1 MSFQLNCR
9 QLGSIRYRIT
19 DQVLQTKVYCRTQLR
34 NDICQYGNVLFL
46 IHPPHMYIYIASYN
60 QYISTSRNVHRYLH
74 MCTRARTHTHSSLHV
89 SYIYKYF
96 INKSTQR
103 GGHPIKNRKPWSNYQ
118 MKFLKEKDAVLI
130 YAPQ

>member
-19 DQVLQTKVYCRTQLR
+19 ESSSANKSILQDTTEKQHLPVWKCTFLDSSTTYVYIHSFIQSIHKYIQKCTQILA
-34 NDICQYGNVLFL
+34 
-46 IHPPHMYIYIASYN
+46 HA
-60 QYISTSRNVHRYLH
+60 
-74 MCTRARTHTHSSLHV
+74 RAHSSLHV

-118 MKFLKEKDAVLI
+118 MNFLKEKDAVLI